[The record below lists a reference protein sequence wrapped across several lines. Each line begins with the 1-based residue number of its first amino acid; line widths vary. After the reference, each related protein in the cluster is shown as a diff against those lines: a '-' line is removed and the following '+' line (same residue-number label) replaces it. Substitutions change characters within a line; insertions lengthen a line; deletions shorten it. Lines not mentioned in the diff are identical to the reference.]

1 MDYFQDGF
9 AQFSNKLFPMQLW
22 KNAKVLVTINDKTLY
37 NFVLSAWILC
47 LVKNNQL
54 LEIVMDNNI
63 FYNIPNFEFKEQR
76 NDMKLF
82 NYDNNDINFN
92 Y

>member
-1 MDYFQDGF
+1 
-9 AQFSNKLFPMQLW
+9 MQKYL
-22 KNAKVLVTINDKTLY
+22 LPTIYHKPLY
-37 NFVLSAWILC
+37 NFVLSAWISC

-63 FYNIPNFEFKEQR
+63 YYNIPNFEFKEQR

-82 NYDNNDINFN
+82 NYDNNDINFVGE
-92 Y
+92 